1 MLSKLIKHE
10 WKSTSKMGIVTLLTL
25 AGMTLVG
32 TLGIALPVNYF
43 IQNYSMPGSRVMS
56 DQESMYTV
64 FATLT
69 VMMSF
74 MLIYLTFLGVAWG
87 MIIYH
92 SVRFF
97 KTMYSEEGYLTH
109 TLPVTPAQL
118 LVSKT
123 LVAGMW
129 YFLVELGIILSVCI
143 LVGALLFSLS
153 DSNMA
158 GMLREFGYMWDT
170 IEKDAAFGL
179 TAAHMI
185 ILVVMALLVTPFSM
199 MMTIFGSLT
208 VGQLSRK
215 YKAFM
220 GILVYIGVMFVTAIL
235 SSIFR
240 TIFMISAAVVGSEE
254 LEGFFLI
261 FGNYDMT
268 ILLSAGMAV
277 GFYFISH
284 YILKS
289 KLNLE

>member
-32 TLGIALPVNYF
+32 TLGIAIPVNYF
-43 IQNYSMPGSRVMS
+43 NQNYSTLGGRMS
-56 DQESMYTV
+56 DQESMYAV

-87 MIIYH
+87 MLIYH
-92 SVRFF
+92 SVRFY

-118 LVSKT
+118 LASKT
-123 LVAGMW
+123 LVAGVW
-129 YFLVELGIILSVCI
+129 YLLVEVGIILSVCI

-153 DSNMA
+153 DGNMA
-158 GMLREFGYMWDT
+158 GLLREFGYMWDT
-170 IEKDAAFGL
+170 IEKDAAFRL

-185 ILVVMALLVTPFSM
+185 IFVIVTLLVTPFSM

-220 GILVYIGVMFVTAIL
+220 GILVCIGVMFGTAIL
-235 SSIFR
+235 STLLR
-240 TIFMISAAVVGSEE
+240 MIFMISAAVVGSEE

-284 YILKS
+284 YILKR